1 MISFVNSLKI
11 FNFAAK
17 IQIINE
23 NDASNKR
30 YNITH

>member
-17 IQIINE
+17 IQRINE

-30 YNITH
+30 YNIAH